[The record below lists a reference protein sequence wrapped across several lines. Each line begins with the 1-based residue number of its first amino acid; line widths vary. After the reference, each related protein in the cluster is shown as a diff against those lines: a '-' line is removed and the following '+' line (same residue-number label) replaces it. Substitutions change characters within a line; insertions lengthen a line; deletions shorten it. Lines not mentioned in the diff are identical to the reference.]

1 MQRALGEANPE
12 VFFDIL
18 QDCGALALLLPE
30 LDWNQ
35 PTRQA
40 LQHAARLSAEPSVR
54 FAALLAESESAAISA
69 LCERLR
75 VPHEYR
81 ELALLSA
88 RLHQRIAAAETLDP
102 AGVLEL
108 LEAADAFRRP
118 ERFELLLR
126 AARARSGADETV
138 HAALAVALVT
148 AAGVTVPKEQLA
160 QLRGLAIAAAYRAA
174 RIERLQQL
182 QSERRRS

>member
-1 MQRALGEANPE
+1 M
-12 VFFDIL
+12 
-18 QDCGALALLLPE
+18 
-30 LDWNQ
+30 
-35 PTRQA
+35 
-40 LQHAARLSAEPSVR
+40 RL
-54 FAALLAESESAAISA
+54 AALLAGMAPEKIRA

-75 VPHEYR
+75 VPNDYR
-81 ELALLSA
+81 ELALLTA
-88 RLHQRIAAAETLDP
+88 RLHQRIADAATLDA
-102 AGVLEL
+102 AGVLDL

-126 AARARSGADETV
+126 AAQARSGADDSV

-148 AAGVTVPKEQLA
+148 AAGVTVPNEQLA